1 MDVTE
6 LQQHTLK
13 YHSYDELLLA
23 LNENNMPAAN
33 DYVILN
39 ESKDFSRDCKW
50 SIRDRY
56 LIFYSKKCLLL
67 FFKWVNFTEL
77 PYFSNRN

>member
-13 YHSYDELLLA
+13 YRSYDELLLA

-67 FFKWVNFTEL
+67 FFK
-77 PYFSNRN
+77 

>member
-13 YHSYDELLLA
+13 DHSYDELLLA
-23 LNENNMPAAN
+23 LNENNIQAAN

-39 ESKDFSRDCKW
+39 ESKDFSRDCKF
-50 SIRDRY
+50 RDRY
-56 LIFYSKKCLLL
+56 LIFYSKKM
-67 FFKWVNFTEL
+67 FTFIL
-77 PYFSNRN
+77 

>member
-13 YHSYDELLLA
+13 YHSYDELLSA
-23 LNENNMPAAN
+23 LNGNNNQAN
-33 DYVILN
+33 HYVILN

-56 LIFYSKKCLLL
+56 LIFYSKKM
-67 FFKWVNFTEL
+67 FTFIL
-77 PYFSNRN
+77 